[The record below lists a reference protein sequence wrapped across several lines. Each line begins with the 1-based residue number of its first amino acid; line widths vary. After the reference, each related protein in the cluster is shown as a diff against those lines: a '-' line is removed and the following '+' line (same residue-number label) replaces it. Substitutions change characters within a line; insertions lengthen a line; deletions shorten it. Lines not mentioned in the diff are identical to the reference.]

1 MTADSS
7 RRKTSMSE
15 SYRNRE
21 RLRELLMKDGTFEKC
36 EITPPEEERI
46 TRIGFA
52 GIIAGT
58 FDFLG
63 LDKVIDRLSG
73 NPDPDTGIS
82 AGAVIR
88 ALVIQLLQTPYQT
101 LCGTGEF
108 FSGTPVSALLGIPV
122 TGDVLSRELLE
133 RCLDG
138 IAAADPWKLYVNCA
152 GAACRALGVP
162 IREIRLDC
170 TEFSCDLMPDPE
182 STVELRMVS
191 GGGRDHHGEQQQL
204 SLLGLTDGGGRDHH
218 GEQQKLS
225 LLGLIDGASRIPVHM
240 RALEG
245 ERPDHR
251 SFLELVGRDWPLLSE
266 QFADLRYVA
275 GEALCTPEILQ
286 AVADSG
292 IQVITRVPDRLSIA
306 RDLIR
311 ETADEDLE
319 PIPGEC
325 SREEGEP
332 EDQKDL
338 DEFDM
343 GRWGGTA
350 AIGGVE
356 MKLLL
361 VKNGLCRESRE
372 DAVRRR
378 AARELEKIR
387 EEFGRLTAVPANSQ
401 AEAEKSLGKLQKKCR
416 ACVITGVTFSGAGKS
431 QGRGRKASEAP
442 ENGAGGA
449 VQITGKVEISE
460 DRVQALIREEMMLVI
475 GTTDVSRDWTMAE
488 LLLAYR
494 RQQAP
499 MERMWRVSKV
509 HAPWISLDGF
519 YFSSPRRVTA
529 LMWILAVTMLVFN
542 ATELVMRRSLE
553 RDDIRLPTPDGR
565 TELKTRSLVR
575 LKEYME
581 NHNIVLFSRSGGASC
596 SVIGLNDQLKR
607 ILASMGSPWSQ
618 YYQGEFYR
626 DFMFPP
632 R

>member
-1 MTADSS
+1 MGYCVWAG
-7 RRKTSMSE
+7 MNE
-15 SYRNRE
+15 ANR
-21 RLRELLMKDGTFEKC
+21 
-36 EITPPEEERI
+36 IYH
-46 TRIGFA
+46 
-52 GIIAGT
+52 
-58 FDFLG
+58 
-63 LDKVIDRLSG
+63 
-73 NPDPDTGIS
+73 DT
-82 AGAVIR
+82 
-88 ALVIQLLQTPYQT
+88 
-101 LCGTGEF
+101 EW
-108 FSGTPVSALLGIPV
+108 GIPV
-122 TGDVLSRELLE
+122 HDDRHMFEHLTLECLQCGLSWDLML
-133 RCLDG
+133 
-138 IAAADPWKLYVNCA
+138 KK
-152 GAACRALGVP
+152 
-162 IREIRLDC
+162 REIFRECFDNFDFDKIAVYDESDIDRILN
-170 TEFSCDLMPDPE
+170 TEGM
-182 STVELRMVS
+182 
-191 GGGRDHHGEQQQL
+191 
-204 SLLGLTDGGGRDHH
+204 
-218 GEQQKLS
+218 
-225 LLGLIDGASRIPVHM
+225 I
-240 RALEG
+240 
-245 ERPDHR
+245 R
-251 SFLELVGRDWPLLSE
+251 SPRKVN
-266 QFADLRYVA
+266 
-275 GEALCTPEILQ
+275 
-286 AVADSG
+286 AVIG
-292 IQVITRVPDRLSIA
+292 NA
-306 RDLIR
+306 R
-311 ETADEDLE
+311 
-319 PIPGEC
+319 C
-325 SREEGEP
+325 Y
-332 EDQKDL
+332 Q
-338 DEFDM
+338 
-343 GRWGGTA
+343 
-350 AIGGVE
+350 
-356 MKLLL
+356 
-361 VKNGLCRESRE
+361 
-372 DAVRRR
+372 
-378 AARELEKIR
+378 KIR
-387 EEFGRLTAVPANSQ
+387 EEFGRLTAVPAKSQ

-596 SVIGLNDQLKR
+596 SVIGLNDLLKR